1 MLELVPRCCTGN
13 KFHQP
18 GCVVIKRTINQ
29 SVFGVRQENSGN
41 KMKGFKLLLRA
52 AEAGDRSSM
61 ITMAKAFDTGVDL
74 SADRS
79 VETVQSQFQGF
90 KRRPVRSEINDF

>member
-1 MLELVPRCCTGN
+1 M
-13 KFHQP
+13 
-18 GCVVIKRTINQ
+18 
-29 SVFGVRQENSGN
+29 FGVWQENAGS

-79 VETVQSQFQGF
+79 VETVPSQFQGF